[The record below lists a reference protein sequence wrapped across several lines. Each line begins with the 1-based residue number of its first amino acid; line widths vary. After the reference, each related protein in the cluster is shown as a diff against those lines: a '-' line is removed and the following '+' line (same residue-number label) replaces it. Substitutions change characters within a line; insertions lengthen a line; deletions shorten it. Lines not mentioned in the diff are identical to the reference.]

1 MGEKV
6 MMVGVLIIGLS
17 FVIGAFMLHWI
28 IGLFVVGLV
37 LLITGVMI
45 ESAKVEIR
53 FNDFDDDEQ

>member
-28 IGLFVVGLV
+28 IGLFVLGLV

-45 ESAKVEIR
+45 ESSKVEIR

>member
-28 IGLFVVGLV
+28 IGLFVLGLV

-45 ESAKVEIR
+45 ESSKVEIR
-53 FNDFDDDEQ
+53 FNDFDDDE